1 MVVARRPWTLRTRLV
16 VSAVSL
22 IAVVA
27 AVIGSV
33 TAIAFHSYMYGK
45 LDDQLHSVAERAGRP
60 PGPGPLSGTL
70 REAGPLGFVGGGGQP
85 LGTFGALVD
94 ADGEVTASKVVE
106 DSGLRA
112 QESAEPLTAEQR
124 AALEKAAPGAGD
136 GTRSVDLPG
145 LGGYRV
151 EATTT
156 AEGDTVLVGI
166 PSAEVSG
173 ALTTLI
179 VVEVC
184 VTAAGL
190 IAASIAGT
198 VLVGVALRPLRRV
211 AATATRVS
219 ELPLHRGEVA
229 LLERVPDAEADP
241 RTEVGQVGAALN
253 RMLGHVGSALAARQE
268 SETRVRQ
275 FVADASHE
283 LRTPLASIRGYAE
296 LTRRAGGGG
305 THPEPGMADRGTGA
319 GTGRTPA
326 ARGTGAG
333 SRPDPAVL
341 NTGAGPGPGFVARH
355 AGVGTES
362 DAVIRHALGRIE
374 SEADR
379 MTGLVEDLL
388 LLARLDAGRPLSYG
402 SIDLLPLVVDAV
414 SDARAADGTGGEG
427 PGVEAT
433 GFVGTGAEGTGVE
446 GTGVEGPSCEGRGVV
461 GPGTVGP
468 GLVGPGPVGPGSE
481 ETGFEEAGVVGP
493 GPVGPGAEAGA
504 RHRWRL
510 ELPGAAEPVTVR
522 ADPERIQQVLVNL
535 LANARTHTP
544 PGTTVTVSVQ
554 PPARG
559 AGPVL
564 LEVRDDG
571 PGIPRE
577 LLPHVF
583 ERFARGDA
591 SRTRGADGG
600 GATGSTGLGL
610 AIVQAVVAAHDG
622 RVRVESAPGRTVF
635 TVELP
640 AAADVDRVDSQAG
653 DRLTTPV

>member
-1 MVVARRPWTLRTRLV
+1 MSRRPWTLRTRLV

-45 LDDQLHSVAERAGRP
+45 LDDQLHSVAERAERP
-60 PGPGPLSGTL
+60 PGPAPVPDAL
-70 REAGPLGFVGGGGQP
+70 RETGPLGFVGGGGQP
-85 LGTFGALVD
+85 LGTFGALVGD
-94 ADGEVTASKVVE
+94 DGSVGVSKVVE

-112 QESAEPLTAEQR
+112 QESAKPLTEEQR
-124 AALEKAAPGAGD
+124 QALEEAAPETGE
-136 GTRSVDLPG
+136 GTTSVDLPG

-151 EATTT
+151 EAATTT
-156 AEGDTVLVGI
+156 DGHTVLVGI

-190 IAASIAGT
+190 LAASIAGT

-219 ELPLHRGEVA
+219 ELPLHSGEVA
-229 LLERVPDAEADP
+229 PLERVPEAEADP

-268 SETRVRQ
+268 SEMRVRQ

-296 LTRRAGGGG
+296 LTRRAAGGREA
-305 THPEPGMADRGTGA
+305 PEP
-319 GTGRTPA
+319 
-326 ARGTGAG
+326 
-333 SRPDPAVL
+333 DPV
-341 NTGAGPGPGFVARH
+341 T
-355 AGVGTES
+355 
-362 DAVIRHALGRIE
+362 RHALGRIE

-402 SIDLLPLVVDAV
+402 TTDLLPLVVDAV
-414 SDARAADGTGGEG
+414 SDARVADTGRPDAGG
-427 PGVEAT
+427 PDRG
-433 GFVGTGAEGTGVE
+433 
-446 GTGVEGPSCEGRGVV
+446 GPDAGGPDAGR
-461 GPGTVGP
+461 PDADA
-468 GLVGPGPVGPGSE
+468 L
-481 ETGFEEAGVVGP
+481 
-493 GPVGPGAEAGA
+493 
-504 RHRWRL
+504 HRWRL
-510 ELPGAAEPVTVR
+510 ELPDEPVTVR
-522 ADPERIQQVLVNL
+522 ADPDRLRQVLVNL

-544 PGTTVTVSVQ
+544 PGTTVTVSVT
-554 PPARG
+554 PAVSAG
-559 AGPVL
+559 GPVAL
-564 LEVRDDG
+564 AVRDDG
-571 PGIPRE
+571 PGIPAE

-583 ERFARGDA
+583 ERFARGDV
-591 SRTRGADGG
+591 SRSRGAGTG

-610 AIVQAVVAAHDG
+610 AIVQAVVAAHGG
-622 RVRVESAPGRTVF
+622 RVAVESGPGRTVF
-635 TVELP
+635 VIELP
-640 AAADVDRVDSQAG
+640 AEEPAIRTDSQVR

>member
-1 MVVARRPWTLRTRLV
+1 MRRPWTLRTRLV

-45 LDDQLHSVAERAGRP
+45 LDDQLHSVVERAGRP
-60 PGPGPLSGTL
+60 PGPLPLPETL

-94 ADGEVTASKVVE
+94 GDGDITASKVVE

-112 QESAEPLTAEQR
+112 QESAKPLTAEQR
-124 AALEKAAPGAGD
+124 SALEAAVPEIGEGA
-136 GTRSVDLPG
+136 RSVDLPG

-156 AEGDTVLVGI
+156 AEGYTVLVGI

-179 VVEVC
+179 VVEIC

-219 ELPLHRGEVA
+219 ELPLHSGEVA

-305 THPEPGMADRGTGA
+305 A
-319 GTGRTPA
+319 GQE
-326 ARGTGAG
+326 
-333 SRPDPAVL
+333 PDPV
-341 NTGAGPGPGFVARH
+341 T
-355 AGVGTES
+355 
-362 DAVIRHALGRIE
+362 RHALGRIE

-414 SDARAADGTGGEG
+414 SDARAADQRGTDAGG
-427 PGVEAT
+427 
-433 GFVGTGAEGTGVE
+433 
-446 GTGVEGPSCEGRGVV
+446 
-461 GPGTVGP
+461 
-468 GLVGPGPVGPGSE
+468 
-481 ETGFEEAGVVGP
+481 
-493 GPVGPGAEAGA
+493 
-504 RHRWRL
+504 RHHWRL
-510 ELPGAAEPVTVR
+510 ELPDAAEPVTVR
-522 ADPERIQQVLVNL
+522 ADPERLQQVLVNL

-559 AGPVL
+559 AGPVT

-571 PGIPRE
+571 PGIPVE

-591 SRTRGADGG
+591 SRARGADGG

-610 AIVQAVVAAHDG
+610 AIVQAVVAAHGG
-622 RVRVESAPGRTVF
+622 RVAVESGPGRTVF
-635 TVELP
+635 AVELP
-640 AAADVDRVDSQAG
+640 TGGVPADGTRGIDSQVG

>member
-1 MVVARRPWTLRTRLV
+1 MPRRPWTLRTRLV

-33 TAIAFHSYMYGK
+33 TAIAFRSYMYGK
-45 LDDQLHSVAERAGRP
+45 LDDQLHSVVERAQRP
-60 PGPGPLSGTL
+60 PGPLPLPDSL

-94 ADGEVTASKVVE
+94 ADGDVTASKVVE

-112 QESAEPLTAEQR
+112 QESAKPLTGEQR
-124 AALEKAAPGAGD
+124 TALENAAPQAGE

-211 AATATRVS
+211 AVTATRVS
-219 ELPLHRGEVA
+219 ELPLHSGEVA

-296 LTRRAGGGG
+296 LTRRTGGGAAG
-305 THPEPGMADRGTGA
+305 PEP
-319 GTGRTPA
+319 
-326 ARGTGAG
+326 
-333 SRPDPAVL
+333 DPV
-341 NTGAGPGPGFVARH
+341 T
-355 AGVGTES
+355 
-362 DAVIRHALGRIE
+362 RHALGRIE

-402 SIDLLPLVVDAV
+402 TTDLLPLVVDAV
-414 SDARAADGTGGEG
+414 SDARAADG
-427 PGVEAT
+427 P
-433 GFVGTGAEGTGVE
+433 GAE
-446 GTGVEGPSCEGRGVV
+446 
-461 GPGTVGP
+461 
-468 GLVGPGPVGPGSE
+468 
-481 ETGFEEAGVVGP
+481 
-493 GPVGPGAEAGA
+493 GPGAEGPDAGPGDA
-504 RHRWRL
+504 RHLWRL
-510 ELPGAAEPVTVR
+510 ELPEAAEPVTVR
-522 ADPERIQQVLVNL
+522 ADPDRLQQVLVNL

-544 PGTTVTVSVQ
+544 PGTTITVCVQ
-554 PPARG
+554 PPVRAG
-559 AGPVL
+559 GPVT

-571 PGIPRE
+571 PGIPAE

-591 SRTRGADGG
+591 SRARGADGG

-610 AIVQAVVAAHDG
+610 AIVQAVVSAHGG
-622 RVRVESAPGRTVF
+622 RVGVESAPGRTVF
-635 TVELP
+635 AVELP
-640 AAADVDRVDSQAG
+640 TGDGPTNGVPANGVPANGVRKDGVPAGHGMIRADSQVG
-653 DRLTTPV
+653 DRLTTPA

>member
-1 MVVARRPWTLRTRLV
+1 MGVSRRPWTLRTRLV

-45 LDDQLHSVAERAGRP
+45 LDDQLHSVAERAQRP
-60 PGPGPLSGTL
+60 PGPGPVPQAL
-70 REAGPLGFVGGGGQP
+70 RAAGPLGFVGGGGQP
-85 LGTFGALVD
+85 LGTFGALLGE
-94 ADGEVTASKVVE
+94 DGDVTATKVVE

-112 QESAEPLTAEQR
+112 QESAKPLTGEQR
-124 AALEKAAPGAGD
+124 SALEEAAPGTGEGA
-136 GTRSVDLPG
+136 RSVDLPG

-151 EATTT
+151 EAATTI
-156 AEGDTVLVGI
+156 EGYTVLVGI

-190 IAASIAGT
+190 LAASIAGT

-219 ELPLHRGEVA
+219 ELPLHSGEVA

-253 RMLGHVGSALAARQE
+253 RMLGHVGSALTVRQE

-296 LTRRAGGGG
+296 LTRRATGSREA
-305 THPEPGMADRGTGA
+305 PEP
-319 GTGRTPA
+319 
-326 ARGTGAG
+326 
-333 SRPDPAVL
+333 DPV
-341 NTGAGPGPGFVARH
+341 T
-355 AGVGTES
+355 
-362 DAVIRHALGRIE
+362 RHALGRIE

-388 LLARLDAGRPLSYG
+388 LLARLDSGRPLSYG
-402 SIDLLPLVVDAV
+402 STDLLPLVVDAI
-414 SDARAADGTGGEG
+414 SDARAADQGA
-427 PGVEAT
+427 PGQGAAGQGAPDQEA
-433 GFVGTGAEGTGVE
+433 
-446 GTGVEGPSCEGRGVV
+446 PGRGATDQ
-461 GPGTVGP
+461 GAADQGAPGQD
-468 GLVGPGPVGPGSE
+468 
-481 ETGFEEAGVVGP
+481 
-493 GPVGPGAEAGA
+493 A

-510 ELPGAAEPVTVR
+510 ELPAEPVTVR
-522 ADPERIQQVLVNL
+522 ADPDRFQQVLVNL

-544 PGTTVTVSVQ
+544 PGTTVTVSVR
-554 PPARG
+554 PPVRAG
-559 AGPVL
+559 GPVT

-571 PGIPRE
+571 PGIPAE

-591 SRTRGADGG
+591 SRSRGAGTG
-600 GATGSTGLGL
+600 TATGSTGLGL
-610 AIVQAVVAAHDG
+610 AIVQAVVSAHGG
-622 RVRVESAPGRTVF
+622 RVRVDSERGRTAFVI
-635 TVELP
+635 ELP
-640 AAADVDRVDSQAG
+640 AEEQEVQGIRPDSQG
-653 DRLTTPV
+653 RDRLSTPV

>member
-1 MVVARRPWTLRTRLV
+1 MEGLRRPWTLRTRLV

-45 LDDQLHSVAERAGRP
+45 LDDQLRSIAVRAERP
-60 PGPGPLSGTL
+60 PGPGPLPEAL
-70 REAGPLGFVGGGGQP
+70 RDAGPLGFVGGGGQP

-94 ADGEVTASKVVE
+94 DDGDVTASTVVE
-106 DSGLRA
+106 DSGLRS
-112 QESAEPLTAEQR
+112 QESAKPLTEAQQR
-124 AALEKAAPGAGD
+124 ALEAAAPAVGAD
-136 GTRSVDLPG
+136 ARSVELPG

-151 EATTT
+151 EAATTT
-156 AEGDTVLVGI
+156 EGRTVLVGI
-166 PSAEVSG
+166 PTAEVSG

-190 IAASIAGT
+190 IAASLAGT

-211 AATATRVS
+211 AATATRVA
-219 ELPLHRGEVA
+219 ELPLHSGEVA

-253 RMLGHVGSALAARQE
+253 RMLGHVGSALVVRQE

-296 LTRRAGGGG
+296 LTRRA
-305 THPEPGMADRGTGA
+305 
-319 GTGRTPA
+319 TGREA
-326 ARGTGAG
+326 SA
-333 SRPDPAVL
+333 S
-341 NTGAGPGPGFVARH
+341 
-355 AGVGTES
+355 ES
-362 DAVIRHALGRIE
+362 DPVIRHALGRIE

-388 LLARLDAGRPLSYG
+388 LLARLDAGRPLSYE
-402 SIDLLPLVVDAV
+402 STDLLPLVVDAV
-414 SDARAADGTGGEG
+414 GDARAADQGGESQD
-427 PGVEAT
+427 A
-433 GFVGTGAEGTGVE
+433 
-446 GTGVEGPSCEGRGVV
+446 
-461 GPGTVGP
+461 
-468 GLVGPGPVGPGSE
+468 
-481 ETGFEEAGVVGP
+481 
-493 GPVGPGAEAGA
+493 
-504 RHRWRL
+504 HHHWRL
-510 ELPGAAEPVTVR
+510 ELPDEPVTVR
-522 ADPERIQQVLVNL
+522 ADPARLQQVLVNL

-544 PGTTVTVSVQ
+544 PGTTVTVSVRPPGQ
-554 PPARG
+554 PPVP
-559 AGPVL
+559 PVPPVPSPVPSSVPSSIQPSVRADQPVT

-571 PGIPRE
+571 PGIPAE

-591 SRTRGADGG
+591 SRTRGAVGG
-600 GATGSTGLGL
+600 RTGWSTGLGL
-610 AIVQAVVAAHDG
+610 AIVQAVVSAHGG
-622 RVRVESAPGRTVF
+622 RVRVDSTPGRTVF
-635 TVELP
+635 AVELP
-640 AAADVDRVDSQAG
+640 AEADLYEHSQG
-653 DRLTTPV
+653 RDRLTTPV

>member
-1 MVVARRPWTLRTRLV
+1 MARRPWTLRTRLV

-60 PGPGPLSGTL
+60 PGPGPLPGTL

-124 AALEKAAPGAGD
+124 AALEKAAPGAGG

-305 THPEPGMADRGTGA
+305 AHPEPGMADRGA
-319 GTGRTPA
+319 GTGRAPA

-333 SRPDPAVL
+333 PRPDPAVL
-341 NTGAGPGPGFVARH
+341 GTGAGPGPGFVARH
-355 AGVGTES
+355 AGAGPES

-388 LLARLDAGRPLSYG
+388 LLARLDAGRPLSYS

-427 PGVEAT
+427 AGVEAT
-433 GFVGTGAEGTGVE
+433 DFV
-446 GTGVEGPSCEGRGVV
+446 GTGVEGPSCEGRGVA
-461 GPGTVGP
+461 GP

-481 ETGFEEAGVVGP
+481 ETGSEGAGVVGL

>member
-1 MVVARRPWTLRTRLV
+1 MKVVRRPWTLRTRLV

-33 TAIAFHSYMYGK
+33 TAIAFHSYLYGK
-45 LDDQLHSVAERAGRP
+45 LDDQLHSVVERAQRP
-60 PGPGPLSGTL
+60 PGPVPLPESL

-85 LGTFGALVD
+85 LGTFGALVGE
-94 ADGEVTASKVVE
+94 DGDVTASKVVA

-112 QESAEPLTAEQR
+112 QESAKPLTDDQAQ
-124 AALEKAAPGAGD
+124 ALEAAAPGSGE

-151 EATTT
+151 EAATT
-156 AEGDTVLVGI
+156 AEGSTVLVGI
-166 PSAEVSG
+166 PSAEVSR

-190 IAASIAGT
+190 LAASIAGT
-198 VLVGVALRPLRRV
+198 ALVGVALRPLRRV

-219 ELPLHRGEVA
+219 ELPLHSGEVA
-229 LLERVPDAEADP
+229 LVERVPDAEADP

-253 RMLGHVGSALAARQE
+253 RMLGHVGAALAARQE

-305 THPEPGMADRGTGA
+305 AAPG
-319 GTGRTPA
+319 
-326 ARGTGAG
+326 
-333 SRPDPAVL
+333 PDPV
-341 NTGAGPGPGFVARH
+341 T
-355 AGVGTES
+355 
-362 DAVIRHALGRIE
+362 RHALGRIE

-402 SIDLLPLVVDAV
+402 STDLLPLVVDAV
-414 SDARAADGTGGEG
+414 SDARAADRPGSQPYDGPAAADRTGT
-427 PGVEAT
+427 
-433 GFVGTGAEGTGVE
+433 
-446 GTGVEGPSCEGRGVV
+446 
-461 GPGTVGP
+461 
-468 GLVGPGPVGPGSE
+468 GPGSQPYDGPAAADRHA
-481 ETGFEEAGVVGP
+481 TGSGTGP
-493 GPVGPGAEAGA
+493 ATCSGTGSATGSGAA

-510 ELPGAAEPVTVR
+510 ELPAEPVTVR
-522 ADPERIQQVLVNL
+522 ADSARLQQVLVNL

-544 PGTTVTVSVQ
+544 PGTTVTVSVR
-554 PPARG
+554 PPASAG
-559 AGPVL
+559 GPVA

-571 PGIPRE
+571 PGIPAA

-591 SRTRGADGG
+591 SRTRGSDGG

-610 AIVQAVVAAHDG
+610 AIVQAVVTAHGG

-635 TVELP
+635 AVELP
-640 AAADVDRVDSQAG
+640 ADAEPDAGPSTEPGADSQAG

>member
-1 MVVARRPWTLRTRLV
+1 MLRRPWTLRTRLV

-45 LDDQLHSVAERAGRP
+45 LDDQLHSIAVRAERP
-60 PGPGPLSGTL
+60 PGPRPVPDVL
-70 REAGPLGFVGGGGQP
+70 RETGPLGFVGGGGQP
-85 LGTFGALVD
+85 LGTFGALVGD
-94 ADGEVTASKVVE
+94 DGDVTASKVVE

-112 QESAEPLTAEQR
+112 QESAKPLTGEQR
-124 AALEKAAPGAGD
+124 RALEEAAAPETGD
-136 GTRSVDLPG
+136 GARSVDLPG

-151 EATTT
+151 EAATTT
-156 AEGDTVLVGI
+156 EGYTVLVGI

-190 IAASIAGT
+190 LAASIAGT

-219 ELPLHRGEVA
+219 ELPLHSGEVA

-253 RMLGHVGSALAARQE
+253 RMLGHVGSALTVRQE

-296 LTRRAGGGG
+296 LTRRATGGREA
-305 THPEPGMADRGTGA
+305 P
-319 GTGRTPA
+319 
-326 ARGTGAG
+326 
-333 SRPDPAVL
+333 
-341 NTGAGPGPGFVARH
+341 
-355 AGVGTES
+355 ES
-362 DAVIRHALGRIE
+362 DPVTRHALGRIE

-388 LLARLDAGRPLSYG
+388 LLARLDAGRPLSYRRT
-402 SIDLLPLVVDAV
+402 DLLPLVVDAV
-414 SDARAADGTGGEG
+414 SDARVADTG
-427 PGVEAT
+427 
-433 GFVGTGAEGTGVE
+433 
-446 GTGVEGPSCEGRGVV
+446 
-461 GPGTVGP
+461 
-468 GLVGPGPVGPGSE
+468 
-481 ETGFEEAGVVGP
+481 
-493 GPVGPGAEAGA
+493 GPGAEAG
-504 RHRWRL
+504 HRWRL
-510 ELPGAAEPVTVR
+510 ELPAEPVTVI
-522 ADPERIQQVLVNL
+522 ADAARFQQVLVNL

-544 PGTTVTVSVQ
+544 PGTTVTVSVT
-554 PPARG
+554 PAVSTG
-559 AGPVL
+559 GPVT

-571 PGIPRE
+571 PGIPAE

-591 SRTRGADGG
+591 SRSRGADPGR
-600 GATGSTGLGL
+600 ATGSTGLGL
-610 AIVQAVVAAHDG
+610 AIVQAVVSAHGG
-622 RVRVESAPGRTVF
+622 RVRVDSAPGLTVF
-635 TVELP
+635 VIELP
-640 AAADVDRVDSQAG
+640 AEEAPRSDPRGTDARVTDARVAGPPAADTRVADSQG
-653 DRLTTPV
+653 RDRLSTPL

>member
-1 MVVARRPWTLRTRLV
+1 MLRRPWTLRTRLV

-45 LDDQLHSVAERAGRP
+45 LDDQLHSVAERAQRP
-60 PGPGPLSGTL
+60 PGPGPVPQAL
-70 REAGPLGFVGGGGQP
+70 RAAGPLGFVGGGGQP
-85 LGTFGALVD
+85 LGTFGALLGD
-94 ADGEVTASKVVE
+94 DGDVTASKVVE

-112 QESAEPLTAEQR
+112 QESAKPLTGEQR
-124 AALEKAAPGAGD
+124 SALEEAAPGTGEGA
-136 GTRSVDLPG
+136 RSVDLPG

-151 EATTT
+151 EAATTI
-156 AEGDTVLVGI
+156 EGYTVLVGI

-190 IAASIAGT
+190 LAASIAGT

-219 ELPLHRGEVA
+219 ELPLHSGEVA

-253 RMLGHVGSALAARQE
+253 RMLGHVGSALTARQE

-296 LTRRAGGGG
+296 LTRRATGSRDA
-305 THPEPGMADRGTGA
+305 PEP
-319 GTGRTPA
+319 
-326 ARGTGAG
+326 
-333 SRPDPAVL
+333 DPV
-341 NTGAGPGPGFVARH
+341 T
-355 AGVGTES
+355 
-362 DAVIRHALGRIE
+362 RHALGRIE

-388 LLARLDAGRPLSYG
+388 LLARLDSGRPLSYG
-402 SIDLLPLVVDAV
+402 STDLLPLVVDAI
-414 SDARAADGTGGEG
+414 SDARAAGQG
-427 PGVEAT
+427 PADQ
-433 GFVGTGAEGTGVE
+433 GA
-446 GTGVEGPSCEGRGVV
+446 
-461 GPGTVGP
+461 PGQVAP
-468 GLVGPGPVGPGSE
+468 GQD
-481 ETGFEEAGVVGP
+481 
-493 GPVGPGAEAGA
+493 A

-510 ELPGAAEPVTVR
+510 ELPAEPVTVR
-522 ADPERIQQVLVNL
+522 ADPDRFQQVLVNL

-544 PGTTVTVSVQ
+544 PGTIVTVSVR
-554 PPARG
+554 PPVRAG
-559 AGPVL
+559 GPVT

-571 PGIPRE
+571 PGIPAE

-591 SRTRGADGG
+591 SRSRGAGTG
-600 GATGSTGLGL
+600 TATGSTGLGL
-610 AIVQAVVAAHDG
+610 AIVQAVVSAHGG
-622 RVRVESAPGRTVF
+622 RVRVDSEPGRTAFVI
-635 TVELP
+635 ELP
-640 AAADVDRVDSQAG
+640 AEEQEVQGIRPDSQG
-653 DRLTTPV
+653 RDRLSTPV

>member
-1 MVVARRPWTLRTRLV
+1 MLRRPWTLRTRLV

-45 LDDQLHSVAERAGRP
+45 LDDQLHSVAERAQRP
-60 PGPGPLSGTL
+60 PGPVPQAL

-85 LGTFGALVD
+85 LGTFGALLGE
-94 ADGEVTASKVVE
+94 DGDVTASKVVE

-112 QESAEPLTAEQR
+112 QERAKPLTGEQR
-124 AALEKAAPGAGD
+124 SALETAAPTTGGGA
-136 GTRSVDLPG
+136 RSIDLPG

-151 EATTT
+151 EAATTT
-156 AEGDTVLVGI
+156 EGYTVLVGI

-190 IAASIAGT
+190 LAASIAGT

-211 AATATRVS
+211 AGTATRVS
-219 ELPLHRGEVA
+219 ELPLHSGEVA
-229 LLERVPDAEADP
+229 LLERVPGAEADP
-241 RTEVGQVGAALN
+241 HTEVGQVGAALN

-296 LTRRAGGGG
+296 LTRRAAGGR
-305 THPEPGMADRGTGA
+305 EAPG
-319 GTGRTPA
+319 
-326 ARGTGAG
+326 
-333 SRPDPAVL
+333 PDPV
-341 NTGAGPGPGFVARH
+341 T
-355 AGVGTES
+355 
-362 DAVIRHALGRIE
+362 RHALGRIE

-388 LLARLDAGRPLSYG
+388 LLARLDSGRPLSYG
-402 SIDLLPLVVDAV
+402 STDLLPLVVDAI
-414 SDARAADGTGGEG
+414 SDARAADQGAPGRDPRAVDQGTSGRD
-427 PGVEAT
+427 PRAVDR
-433 GFVGTGAEGTGVE
+433 GA
-446 GTGVEGPSCEGRGVV
+446 SGRDAQA
-461 GPGTVGP
+461 
-468 GLVGPGPVGPGSE
+468 
-481 ETGFEEAGVVGP
+481 AGQSAPRRDVL
-493 GPVGPGAEAGA
+493 
-504 RHRWRL
+504 HRWRL
-510 ELPGAAEPVTVR
+510 ELPAEPVTVR
-522 ADPERIQQVLVNL
+522 ADPDRFRQVLVNL
-535 LANARTHTP
+535 LANARAHTP
-544 PGTTVTVSVQ
+544 PGTTVTVAVRPS
-554 PPARG
+554 ARPG
-559 AGPVL
+559 GPVT
-564 LEVRDDG
+564 LEVGDDG
-571 PGIPRE
+571 PGIPAE

-591 SRTRGADGG
+591 SRSRGANAV

-610 AIVQAVVAAHDG
+610 AIVQAVVSAHGG
-622 RVRVESAPGRTVF
+622 RVRVESEPGRTVF
-635 TVELP
+635 VIELP
-640 AAADVDRVDSQAG
+640 TAADEALRADSQG
-653 DRLTTPV
+653 KDRAHSRGRDRADSQG

>member
-1 MVVARRPWTLRTRLV
+1 MTLPRRPWTLRTRLV

-45 LDDQLHSVAERAGRP
+45 LDDQLHSVVERAQRP
-60 PGPGPLSGTL
+60 PGPLPLPDSL

-94 ADGEVTASKVVE
+94 GDGDVTASKVVE

-112 QESAEPLTAEQR
+112 QESAKPLTGEQR
-124 AALEKAAPGAGD
+124 TALANAAPGAGE

-219 ELPLHRGEVA
+219 ELPLHSGEVA

-296 LTRRAGGGG
+296 LTRRAGGGAAG
-305 THPEPGMADRGTGA
+305 PEP
-319 GTGRTPA
+319 
-326 ARGTGAG
+326 
-333 SRPDPAVL
+333 DPV
-341 NTGAGPGPGFVARH
+341 T
-355 AGVGTES
+355 
-362 DAVIRHALGRIE
+362 RHALGRIE

-402 SIDLLPLVVDAV
+402 TTDLLPLVVDAV
-414 SDARAADGTGGEG
+414 SDARAADGTGAEG
-427 PGVEAT
+427 PGA
-433 GFVGTGAEGTGVE
+433 
-446 GTGVEGPSCEGRGVV
+446 
-461 GPGTVGP
+461 
-468 GLVGPGPVGPGSE
+468 
-481 ETGFEEAGVVGP
+481 
-493 GPVGPGAEAGA
+493 GPGAPHRPETGPGAA
-504 RHRWRL
+504 RHHWRL
-510 ELPGAAEPVTVR
+510 ELPEAAEPVTVR
-522 ADPERIQQVLVNL
+522 ADPERLQQVLVNL

-554 PPARG
+554 PPVRG
-559 AGPVL
+559 GGPVT

-571 PGIPRE
+571 PGIPAE

-591 SRTRGADGG
+591 SRARGADGG
-600 GATGSTGLGL
+600 GSTGSTGLGL
-610 AIVQAVVAAHDG
+610 AIVQAVVSAHGG
-622 RVRVESAPGRTVF
+622 RVAVESGPGRTVF
-635 TVELP
+635 AVELP
-640 AAADVDRVDSQAG
+640 ADGTPGIDSQVG

>member
-1 MVVARRPWTLRTRLV
+1 MKVLRRPWTLRTRLV

-27 AVIGSV
+27 AVIASV
-33 TAIAFHSYMYGK
+33 TATAFHSYMYGK
-45 LDDQLHSVAERAGRP
+45 LDDQLHSVVERAERP
-60 PGPGPLSGTL
+60 PGPLPLPDAT

-94 ADGEVTASKVVE
+94 GDGDITASKVVE

-124 AALEKAAPGAGD
+124 SALEAAGPGSGEGA
-136 GTRSVDLPG
+136 RSVELPG

-156 AEGDTVLVGI
+156 AEGHTVLVGI

-179 VVEVC
+179 VVEIC

-198 VLVGVALRPLRRV
+198 ALVGVALRPLRRV

-219 ELPLHRGEVA
+219 ELPLHSGEVT

-275 FVADASHE
+275 FVADAGHE

-305 THPEPGMADRGTGA
+305 P
-319 GTGRTPA
+319 
-326 ARGTGAG
+326 
-333 SRPDPAVL
+333 
-341 NTGAGPGPGFVARH
+341 GPGPEPVTRH
-355 AGVGTES
+355 VWTRPEP
-362 DAVIRHALGRIE
+362 DPVTRHALGRIE

-402 SIDLLPLVVDAV
+402 TTDLLPLVVDAL
-414 SDARAADGTGGEG
+414 SDARAADQRGTD
-427 PGVEAT
+427 AD
-433 GFVGTGAEGTGVE
+433 
-446 GTGVEGPSCEGRGVV
+446 
-461 GPGTVGP
+461 
-468 GLVGPGPVGPGSE
+468 
-481 ETGFEEAGVVGP
+481 
-493 GPVGPGAEAGA
+493 A

-510 ELPGAAEPVTVR
+510 ELPGPAEPVTVR
-522 ADPERIQQVLVNL
+522 ADPDRLRQVLVNL

-554 PPARG
+554 PPVRAG
-559 AGPVL
+559 GPVT

-571 PGIPRE
+571 PGIPAG

-591 SRTRGADGG
+591 SRARGADDG

-610 AIVQAVVAAHDG
+610 AIVQAVVSAHGG
-622 RVRVESAPGRTVF
+622 RVRVESTPGRTVF
-635 TVELP
+635 AVELP
-640 AAADVDRVDSQAG
+640 ADRVPTDRVPAG
-653 DRLTTPV
+653 DDVIGADSPVRNRMAVTYAAGIRTRPRTSRSPASPRARPVRSSPSG

>member
-1 MVVARRPWTLRTRLV
+1 MKVVRRPWTLRTRLV

-33 TAIAFHSYMYGK
+33 TAIAFHSYLYGK
-45 LDDQLHSVAERAGRP
+45 LDDQLHSVVERAQRP
-60 PGPGPLSGTL
+60 PGPVPLPESL

-85 LGTFGALVD
+85 LGTFGALVGE
-94 ADGEVTASKVVE
+94 DGEVTASKVVA

-112 QESAEPLTAEQR
+112 QESAKPLTDDQAE
-124 AALEKAAPGAGD
+124 ALEAAAPGSGEE
-136 GTRSVDLPG
+136 TRSVDLPG

-151 EATTT
+151 EAATT
-156 AEGDTVLVGI
+156 AEGATVLVGI
-166 PSAEVSG
+166 PSAEVSR

-190 IAASIAGT
+190 LAASIAGT
-198 VLVGVALRPLRRV
+198 ALVGVALRPLRRV

-219 ELPLHRGEVA
+219 ELPLHSGEVA
-229 LLERVPDAEADP
+229 LVERVPDAEADP

-253 RMLGHVGSALAARQE
+253 RMLGHVGAALAARQE

-305 THPEPGMADRGTGA
+305 AAPG
-319 GTGRTPA
+319 
-326 ARGTGAG
+326 
-333 SRPDPAVL
+333 PDPV
-341 NTGAGPGPGFVARH
+341 T
-355 AGVGTES
+355 
-362 DAVIRHALGRIE
+362 RHALGRIE

-402 SIDLLPLVVDAV
+402 STDLLPLVVDAV
-414 SDARAADGTGGEG
+414 SDARAADRPGPQPYDGSAAGRTGTESGSQPYDGPAAATRPATGSGTGPATCSGTG
-427 PGVEAT
+427 SAT
-433 GFVGTGAEGTGVE
+433 GSGA
-446 GTGVEGPSCEGRGVV
+446 
-461 GPGTVGP
+461 
-468 GLVGPGPVGPGSE
+468 
-481 ETGFEEAGVVGP
+481 
-493 GPVGPGAEAGA
+493 A

-510 ELPGAAEPVTVR
+510 ELPAEPVTVR
-522 ADPERIQQVLVNL
+522 ADSARLQQVLVNL

-544 PGTTVTVSVQ
+544 PGTTVTVSVR
-554 PPARG
+554 PPARAG
-559 AGPVL
+559 GPVA

-571 PGIPRE
+571 PGIPAA

-591 SRTRGADGG
+591 SRTRGSDGG

-610 AIVQAVVAAHDG
+610 AIVQAVVTAHGG

-635 TVELP
+635 AVELP
-640 AAADVDRVDSQAG
+640 ADAEPDAGPDSGPSTEPDAGPGTEPDADPGTEPGADSQAG

>member
-1 MVVARRPWTLRTRLV
+1 MQVLRRPWTLRTRLV

-45 LDDQLHSVAERAGRP
+45 LDDQLHSVVERARRP
-60 PGPGPLSGTL
+60 PGPLPLPETL

-94 ADGEVTASKVVE
+94 GDGDVTASKVVE

-112 QESAEPLTAEQR
+112 QESAKPLTGEQR

-219 ELPLHRGEVA
+219 ELPLHSGEVA

-296 LTRRAGGGG
+296 LTRRAGGGAPG
-305 THPEPGMADRGTGA
+305 PSARSAGPEP
-319 GTGRTPA
+319 
-326 ARGTGAG
+326 
-333 SRPDPAVL
+333 DPV
-341 NTGAGPGPGFVARH
+341 T
-355 AGVGTES
+355 
-362 DAVIRHALGRIE
+362 RHALGRIE

-402 SIDLLPLVVDAV
+402 TTDLLPLVVDAV
-414 SDARAADGTGGEG
+414 SDARVADGTGADGS
-427 PGVEAT
+427 
-433 GFVGTGAEGTGVE
+433 GTG
-446 GTGVEGPSCEGRGVV
+446 S
-461 GPGTVGP
+461 
-468 GLVGPGPVGPGSE
+468 
-481 ETGFEEAGVVGP
+481 
-493 GPVGPGAEAGA
+493 A
-504 RHRWRL
+504 RHHWRL
-510 ELPGAAEPVTVR
+510 ELPEAAEPVTVR
-522 ADPERIQQVLVNL
+522 ADPDRLQQVLVNL

-544 PGTTVTVSVQ
+544 PGTTVTVSVE
-554 PPARG
+554 PPVRAG
-559 AGPVL
+559 GPVT

-571 PGIPRE
+571 PGIPAE

-591 SRTRGADGG
+591 SRARDAGGG

-610 AIVQAVVAAHDG
+610 AIVQAVVSAHGG

-635 TVELP
+635 AVDLQADGVP
-640 AAADVDRVDSQAG
+640 ADGVPAGHDVIRADSQVG